1 MNIKTSLKKIISS
14 IILFILV
21 FSPVVDFAQATNNG
35 SIMDA
40 YSAWG
45 QQGVTGNDSNTGANG
60 GAGVL
65 PNRNDVLNTASFI
78 EPVPFN
84 TDPSL
89 SPSYVN
95 SQIQNSVLATSVST
109 SSRVSTG
116 TGRQATSIAGCL
128 GAQVVSKAI
137 TSAVSNAVSKT
148 VSKATDALT
157 NVPVA
162 ESGSVGANIT
172 TQTSAEIGT
181 VGSLFGIGGL
191 ALPSWNS
198 MAYCIVNGMIIYIA
212 DSTLQWINTGFEGNP
227 AFLANP
233 DQFFKDLANQEK
245 VAFIQNLAYGANSGV
260 CDVFKSSMVSAILS
274 RYGQNQRGYGGGYQN
289 GGYGQGYGQ
298 NGGFNGCSFDQKP
311 GQLNLFVGGNFT
323 EGGGW
328 DSWYKLTQS
337 PQNNPYDTYFRTSD
351 RMNSQVQAVELSKTR
366 ELNWN
371 NGYLS
376 FRKCENEKQNKKDC
390 PITTPGT
397 IIQSKINSTLNLGTD
412 RLILAEKFDQVV
424 TAVIDQLITTAIDKT
439 LETVNNSGN

>member
-14 IILFILV
+14 IILFILI
-21 FSPVVDFAQATNNG
+21 FMPIVDFAQ
-35 SIMDA
+35 
-40 YSAWG
+40 
-45 QQGVTGNDSNTGANG
+45 TGNVNS
-60 GAGVL
+60 
-65 PNRNDVLNTASFI
+65 PFPTASNNQY
-78 EPVPFN
+78 VPTGSAYNPQNPYDITSGAPKATVVNDN
-84 TDPSL
+84 TL
-89 SPSYVN
+89 SPTYVN
-95 SQIQNSVLATSVST
+95 AQIQNSVLATPAAT
-109 SSRVSTG
+109 SSYAGG
-116 TGRQATSIAGCL
+116 TGAGGAATSIASCL

-137 TSAVSNAVSKT
+137 MSAVSGAVSS
-148 VSKATDALT
+148 VTDSLL

-162 ESGSVGANIT
+162 ESGSVKANIVT
-172 TQTSAEIGT
+172 ETSARVGT

-191 ALPSWNS
+191 ALPSWDS
-198 MAYCIVNGMIIYIA
+198 MGYCIVNSMIIYIA

-274 RYGQNQRGYGGGYQN
+274 RYGQNQRGYGQGYQN
-289 GGYGQGYGQ
+289 GGYGQGYNSGS
-298 NGGFNGCSFDQKP
+298 NFNGCSFDQKP

-328 DSWYKLTQS
+328 NSWYKLTQS
-337 PQNNPYDTYFRTSD
+337 PQNNPYDTYFRTND
-351 RMNSQVQAVELSKTR
+351 RMNSQTQAVELSKTR

-397 IIQSKINSTLNLGTD
+397 VIQSKLNSTLNLGTN
-412 RLILAEKFDQVV
+412 RLVLAEKFDQVV

-439 LETVNNSGN
+439 LESVNN

>member
-14 IILFILV
+14 IILFTLV
-21 FSPVVDFAQATNNG
+21 FSPVVDFAQATDGSFMNAYNN
-35 SIMDA
+35 
-40 YSAWG
+40 YG

-65 PNRNDVLNTASFI
+65 PNRNDVLNTTSFI

-89 SPSYVN
+89 SPSYIN
-95 SQIQNSVLATSVST
+95 SQIQNSVLATATTSRAT
-109 SSRVSTG
+109 SSSQQSG
-116 TGRQATSIAGCL
+116 TAAKAAGCL
-128 GAQVVSKAI
+128 GSQVVSSAI
-137 TSAVSNAVSKT
+137 TSAVSGVA
-148 VSKATDALT
+148 SKATDTLL

-162 ESGSVGANIT
+162 ESGNVGANIT

-198 MAYCIVNGMIIYIA
+198 MAYCIVNTMIVYIA

-274 RYGQNQRGYGGGYQN
+274 RYAKNQRGYGQGYQN
-289 GGYGQGYGQ
+289 GGYGQGYNSGSS
-298 NGGFNGCSFDQKP
+298 FNGCSFDQKP

-337 PQNNPYDTYFRTSD
+337 TQNNPYDTYFRTND
-351 RMNSQVQAVELSKTR
+351 RMDSQVQSVELSKTR

-397 IIQSKINSTLNLGTD
+397 VIQNKLNSTLNLGTD

-439 LETVNNSGN
+439 LETVNN